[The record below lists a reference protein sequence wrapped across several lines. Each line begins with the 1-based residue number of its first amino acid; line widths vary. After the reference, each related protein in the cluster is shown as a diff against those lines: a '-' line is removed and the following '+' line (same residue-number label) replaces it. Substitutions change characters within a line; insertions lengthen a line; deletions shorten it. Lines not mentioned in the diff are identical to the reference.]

1 MKLERS
7 SMNQYF
13 IKEPDGGMGGSL
25 SFYLPLCG
33 DVATPTPDGTVSFFF
48 F

>member
-13 IKEPDGGMGGSL
+13 IKEPDGGMGGEL
-25 SFYLPLCG
+25 VLLPS
-33 DVATPTPDGTVSFFF
+33 TVW
-48 F
+48 